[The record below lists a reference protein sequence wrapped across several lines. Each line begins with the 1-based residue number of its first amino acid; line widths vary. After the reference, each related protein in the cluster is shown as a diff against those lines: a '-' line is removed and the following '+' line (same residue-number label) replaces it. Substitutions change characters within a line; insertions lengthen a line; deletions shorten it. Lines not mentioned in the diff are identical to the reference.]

1 MSREQQLVESHFL
14 QGCHIQ
20 MKEKGRLHKNDQ
32 NNVRETLKFEQKSRT
47 SLIKRSVPSK
57 Q

>member
-1 MSREQQLVESHFL
+1 MSREQQLVESLFL

-20 MKEKGRLHKNDQ
+20 MKKKGRLHKYDQ

-47 SLIKRSVPSK
+47 SLMKRSVPSK